1 MMSTRGFFIGET
13 MTGKKKKLMVID
25 GTNNFYRSYIVDP
38 SISTNGA
45 PIGGVKGFFKTLQ
58 KLSREI
64 KPDQIVVC
72 WDGADGSRK
81 RRSMVKTYKDGR
93 KPIRLNRSNRNLNES
108 EERDNKIWQQVRL
121 MELLNETPVIQ
132 LVLDSVE
139 ADDLISLVV
148 QDNNYKGWHKIIV
161 SSDKDFYQLCDDET
175 IVHRPIQKETLNLP
189 RVVEQFGIHPRNFAL
204 ARAIAG
210 DKSDNLPGVP
220 GVGLSTIARR
230 FPFLSESRDYTL
242 DDIVEACEQVE
253 KPLKV
258 HEGIVDAVDT
268 IEQNYKMMQLYFP
281 LISIQ
286 GKQKV
291 RFTLDNFEFE
301 FNKTEVDKM
310 MTYDGFGTINFTDL
324 YAIFRRIC
332 VDNS

>member
-1 MMSTRGFFIGET
+1 
-13 MTGKKKKLMVID
+13 MVID

-58 KLSREI
+58 KMSREI
-64 KPDQIVVC
+64 NPDQIIVC

-108 EERDNKIWQQVRL
+108 EEKDNKIWQQVRL

-148 QDNNYKGWHKIIV
+148 QDKNYKGWHKIIV

-258 HEGIVDAVDT
+258 HEGIIDAVDT

-286 GKQKV
+286 GRQKV

>member
-1 MMSTRGFFIGET
+1 

-64 KPDQIVVC
+64 NPDQIIVC

-108 EERDNKIWQQVRL
+108 EEKDNKIWQQVRL

-258 HEGIVDAVDT
+258 HDGIVDSVDI
-268 IEQNYKMMQLYFP
+268 IERNYKMMQLYFP
-281 LISIQ
+281 LVSIQ

>member
-1 MMSTRGFFIGET
+1 
-13 MTGKKKKLMVID
+13 MTEKKKKLMIID

-38 SISTNGA
+38 SISTNGS

-58 KLSREI
+58 KMSREI
-64 KPDQIVVC
+64 NPDQIVVC

-108 EERDNKIWQQVRL
+108 EEKDNKIWQQVRL

-258 HEGIVDAVDT
+258 HEGIIDAVDT

>member
-1 MMSTRGFFIGET
+1 

-258 HEGIVDAVDT
+258 HDGIVDSVDI

-281 LISIQ
+281 LVSIQ

>member
-1 MMSTRGFFIGET
+1 

-258 HEGIVDAVDT
+258 HEGIVEATDI

>member
-1 MMSTRGFFIGET
+1 
-13 MTGKKKKLMVID
+13 MVID

-58 KLSREI
+58 KMSREI
-64 KPDQIVVC
+64 NPDQIIVC

-93 KPIRLNRSNRNLNES
+93 KPIRLNRSNRNLTES
-108 EERDNKIWQQVRL
+108 EERDNKIWQQGRL

-258 HEGIVDAVDT
+258 HEGIIDAVDT

>member
-1 MMSTRGFFIGET
+1 

-58 KLSREI
+58 KMSREI
-64 KPDQIVVC
+64 NPDQIIVC

-108 EERDNKIWQQVRL
+108 EEKDNKIWQQVRL

-148 QDNNYKGWHKIIV
+148 QDKNYKGWHKIIV

-258 HEGIVDAVDT
+258 HEGIIDAVDT

-286 GKQKV
+286 GRQKV

>member
-1 MMSTRGFFIGET
+1 

-58 KLSREI
+58 KMSREI
-64 KPDQIVVC
+64 NPDQIIVC

-108 EERDNKIWQQVRL
+108 EEKDNKIWQQVRL

-258 HEGIVDAVDT
+258 HEGIVDAVDV

>member
-1 MMSTRGFFIGET
+1 MI
-13 MTGKKKKLMVID
+13 ID

-38 SISTNGA
+38 SISTNGS

-58 KLSREI
+58 KMSREI
-64 KPDQIVVC
+64 NPDQIVVC

-108 EERDNKIWQQVRL
+108 EEKDNKIWQQVRL

-258 HEGIVDAVDT
+258 HEGIIDAVDT

>member
-1 MMSTRGFFIGET
+1 
-13 MTGKKKKLMVID
+13 MVID

-58 KLSREI
+58 KMSREI
-64 KPDQIVVC
+64 NPDQIIVC

-258 HEGIVDAVDT
+258 HEGIIDAVDT

>member
-1 MMSTRGFFIGET
+1 
-13 MTGKKKKLMVID
+13 MTVKKKKLMVID

-58 KLSREI
+58 KMSREI
-64 KPDQIVVC
+64 KPDQIIVC

-108 EERDNKIWQQVRL
+108 EEKDNKIWQQVRL

-148 QDNNYKGWHKIIV
+148 QDKNYKGWYKIIV

-242 DDIVEACEQVE
+242 DDIVEACEKVE

-268 IEQNYKMMQLYFP
+268 IHQNYKMMQLYFP
-281 LISIQ
+281 LISVQ

-301 FNKTEVDKM
+301 FNKTEIDRM

-324 YAIFRRIC
+324 YAIFRKIC
-332 VDNS
+332 VDN

>member
-1 MMSTRGFFIGET
+1 

>member
-1 MMSTRGFFIGET
+1 

-58 KLSREI
+58 KMSREI
-64 KPDQIVVC
+64 NPDQIIVC

-108 EERDNKIWQQVRL
+108 EEKDNKIWQQVRL

-132 LVLDSVE
+132 LVLDTVE

-148 QDNNYKGWHKIIV
+148 QDKNYKGWHKIIV

-189 RVVEQFGIHPRNFAL
+189 RVVEQFRIHPRNFAL

-258 HEGIVDAVDT
+258 HEGIIDAVDT

-286 GKQKV
+286 GRQKV

>member
-1 MMSTRGFFIGET
+1 

-58 KLSREI
+58 KMSREI
-64 KPDQIVVC
+64 NPDQIIVC

-108 EERDNKIWQQVRL
+108 EEKDNKIWQQVRL

-148 QDNNYKGWHKIIV
+148 QDNNYKGWHKVIV

-258 HEGIVDAVDT
+258 HEGIVDAVDV
-268 IEQNYKMMQLYFP
+268 IEKNYKMMQLYFP

>member
-1 MMSTRGFFIGET
+1 

-58 KLSREI
+58 KMSREI
-64 KPDQIVVC
+64 NPDQIIVC

-108 EERDNKIWQQVRL
+108 EEKDNKIWQQVRL

-148 QDNNYKGWHKIIV
+148 QDKNYKGWHKIIV

-258 HEGIVDAVDT
+258 HEGIIDAVDT

-286 GKQKV
+286 GRQKV
-291 RFTLDNFEFE
+291 RFTLDNFEFK

>member
-1 MMSTRGFFIGET
+1 

-58 KLSREI
+58 KMSREI
-64 KPDQIVVC
+64 NPDQIIVC

-93 KPIRLNRSNRNLNES
+93 KPIRWKRSNRNLTES

-258 HEGIVDAVDT
+258 HEGIIDAVDT